1 MLSRTWVKANSSSSP
16 QVRRRSRWAWHL
28 SGIAFRLAELLSMRV
43 TATLP
48 GPKKGQG
55 IIENHVAMGSQMGI
69 AYATAADTKEFL

>member
-1 MLSRTWVKANSSSSP
+1 
-16 QVRRRSRWAWHL
+16 
-28 SGIAFRLAELLSMRV
+28 MRV